1 MNSVIS
7 DKKAKGNIYLWN
19 AVGSASNSLASL
31 VLLLSV
37 TRIFDSLEAGIFSIG
52 FALAQQVWSVVNY
65 EMVTF
70 QATDRQDK
78 YSFAQYNGARALLF
92 LVSMAGTLF
101 IVRWRGYG
109 MYKAIAVMLLCF
121 YKCMDAISAS
131 FFALFQKNER
141 LDIAGR
147 SMTFKTCISVFGF
160 IVSACFMKNLIAALI
175 IMNILYII
183 GIVIFDLRYV
193 VCYEK
198 IRCTVDKSIALLLI
212 ECFPLFIGS
221 FMIIYISNQPKYVL
235 DMLSSAEIQVAF
247 NIIVM
252 PAFVINLLSMFV
264 FRPFLTQIAAMW
276 ETDNLKNFRKIS
288 IKLYSFIFLCTLIC
302 ILAGW
307 FLGVQVLSLIY
318 NVDLLKYR
326 IELGFILLGGGMNAI
341 AVLSYNILASIRQQ
355 RYVLPIY
362 VVAFVVSLGI
372 SKPLIGWRAM
382 AGASL
387 SYLLPISLIA
397 ILLVLCIIYEFR
409 KKKLKVEE
417 ELQ

>member
-1 MNSVIS
+1 
-7 DKKAKGNIYLWN
+7 
-19 AVGSASNSLASL
+19 
-31 VLLLSV
+31 
-37 TRIFDSLEAGIFSIG
+37 
-52 FALAQQVWSVVNY
+52 
-65 EMVTF
+65 
-70 QATDRQDK
+70 
-78 YSFAQYNGARALLF
+78 
-92 LVSMAGTLF
+92 
-101 IVRWRGYG
+101 
-109 MYKAIAVMLLCF
+109 
-121 YKCMDAISAS
+121 
-131 FFALFQKNER
+131 
-141 LDIAGR
+141 
-147 SMTFKTCISVFGF
+147 MTFKTCISVFGF

-175 IMNILYII
+175 IMDILYII

-198 IRCTVDKSIALLLI
+198 IRCTVDKGIVSLLI

-252 PAFVINLLSMFV
+252 PAFVINLLSMFA
-264 FRPFLTQIAAMW
+264 FRPFLTQIAFMW
-276 ETDNLKNFRKIS
+276 EADNLKNFRKIS
-288 IKLYSFIFLCTLIC
+288 IKLYGFILLCTLAC
-302 ILAGW
+302 VLAGW

-326 IELGFILLGGGMNAI
+326 IELGIILFGGGMNAI

-409 KKKLKVEE
+409 KKS
-417 ELQ
+417 